1 MSYCNGNFD
10 LMEVFFFISEADSQ
24 FLTKC
29 FFSYFFTHGLFVV
42 FLKLV
47 KGSDWYYKIFRQYR
61 AAVIFRQFLFGLTYV
76 LFVSNQDSLLLNFF
90 FVLWLIALILLIN
103 IHLSEI
109 FCVLTFSFLENWI
122 LRTNLIYLL
131 LLIFNKGN
139 ILNSYSNYESAED
152 LKRDFIN
159 DQDRLRRLLPTQG
172 TGEKLV
178 LLFLYSI
185 VFGVG
190 YCFFFFVVKH

>member
-1 MSYCNGNFD
+1 
-10 LMEVFFFISEADSQ
+10 MEVYFFISKADSQ

-29 FFSYFFTHGLFVV
+29 FFSYFFTHCLFVV
-42 FLKLV
+42 FFKLV

-76 LFVSNQDSLLLNFF
+76 WFVSNQDSLWLNFF
-90 FVLWLIALILLIN
+90 FVLWLISLILLIN

-109 FCVLTFSFLENWI
+109 FCVLSFSFLDNWI

-139 ILNSYSNYESAED
+139 ILNSYSNHGSAED

-159 DQDRLRRLLPTQG
+159 DQDRLRRFLPTQG

-185 VFGVG
+185 VFGIV
-190 YCFFFFVVKH
+190 YCLFFDLR